1 MSTDK
6 EREYQRQYR
15 LRNKEKRKQYSK
27 EHHAKNPDAR
37 RSTIYKNKF
46 GISLDTYNEM
56 LEQQGGVCAICKQ
69 EEVMVD
75 KRTNQVRRLAVDHD
89 HTCCPSDKSC
99 GKCVRG
105 LLCHK
110 CNTFLGHYELLKTLV
125 PTFDMYLQRHTGSTP
140 NDFYNRTC
148 ESSGHI
154 FAYFQPQE
162 RCIFCGDYQAIEK
175 ELGV

>member
-15 LRNKEKRKQYSK
+15 LKNKEKRAEYNK

-56 LEQQGGVCAICKQ
+56 LEQQGGVCAVCKQ
-69 EEVMVD
+69 GELMVD

-110 CNTFLGHYELLKTLV
+110 CNTFLGHYELLKNLV
-125 PTFDMYLQRHTGSTP
+125 PTFDMYLQRHTGPTP
-140 NDFYNRTC
+140 NYFYNRTC
-148 ESSGHI
+148 KSSGHI

-175 ELGV
+175 DLG